1 MTSMALEVTIIVV
14 LILLNGLFAM
24 SEIAVVSARKTWL
37 QRRAEE
43 GDRGARAALRLAG
56 EPNQFLATVQIGI
69 SLVGV
74 LAGAFGG
81 ATVAE
86 RVAAGLARVPLLAP
100 YAEALGVAT
109 VVVFITYLSLV
120 AGELVP
126 KRLGL
131 NNAERV
137 ATSVAPAMR
146 WLSRIAA
153 PLVRLLSL
161 STDLVLRLLGVHP
174 AQPQPV
180 TEEEI
185 ALMIEEGT
193 AVGAFQPGEQEL
205 VEQVFYLADVPL
217 EALMMPRPEVVW
229 IDTSEPPDEIRRR
242 LTSGGH
248 SRYPVARADLDNTIG
263 MLYARDLLAQCLA
276 APAAEPAAD
285 ETLDLEAAL
294 RPAVF
299 LPETITALEAVERLK
314 EARTDVALVIDEYG
328 GVQGLVTTDD
338 FLEAIVGDIAVPG
351 EPAEPRALRRPDGSW
366 LLDGLLAVGEVKE
379 ALALKELPY
388 EDKVRYQTLA
398 GLVLL
403 SLGRVPTEGDRFE
416 CCGWRFEVVDM
427 DGLRVDKVLGTPL
440 LEEEGE

>member
-1 MTSMALEVTIIVV
+1 MTSMALEVTIIVA

-43 GDRGARAALRLAG
+43 GDRGAQAALRLSS

-86 RVAAGLARVPLLAP
+86 RVAASLARVPLLAP

-109 VVVFITYLSLV
+109 VVVIITYLSLV
-120 AGELVP
+120 GGELVP

-137 ATSVAPAMR
+137 ATTVAPAMR
-146 WLSRIAA
+146 WLSRVAS

-161 STDLVLRLLGVHP
+161 STDLVLRLLGARP
-174 AQPQPV
+174 AEHQPV
-180 TEEEI
+180 TEDEI
-185 ALMIEEGT
+185 KLMIEEGT
-193 AVGAFQPGEQEL
+193 EVGVFQPGEQEL
-205 VEQVFYLADVPL
+205 VAQVFHLADVPL
-217 EALMMPRPEVVW
+217 EALMMPRPDVVW
-229 IDTSEPPDEIRRR
+229 IDSAEPPDEIRRR
-242 LTSGGH
+242 LTAGGH
-248 SRYPVARADLDNTIG
+248 SRYPVARDDLDNTIG
-263 MLYARDLLAQCLA
+263 MLYARDLLAQSLA
-276 APAAEPAAD
+276 AGPLGQAMD
-285 ETLDLEAAL
+285 IEAAL

-328 GVQGLVTTDD
+328 GVQGLVTADD
-338 FLEAIVGDIAVPG
+338 FLEAIVGEIAVPG
-351 EPAEPRALRRPDGSW
+351 EPAEPRALQRPDGSW
-366 LLDGLLAVGEVKE
+366 LLDGLLAVAEVKE
-379 ALALKELPY
+379 ALGLKELPY
-388 EDKVRYQTLA
+388 EEKVRYQTLA

-416 CCGWRFEVVDM
+416 CCGWRFEVMDM
-427 DGLRVDKVLGTPL
+427 DGLRVDKVLGTRV
-440 LEEEGE
+440 EEELKH

>member
-1 MTSMALEVTIIVV
+1 MTSIALEVTIIVALV
-14 LILLNGLFAM
+14 LLNGLFAM

-43 GDRGARAALRLAG
+43 GDRRAQAALRLAN

-69 SLVGV
+69 SLIGV

-81 ATVAE
+81 ATLAE
-86 RVAAGLARVPLLAP
+86 EMADGLAQVPLLAP
-100 YAEALGVAT
+100 YAEAIGVAA
-109 VVVFITYLSLV
+109 VVMGITYLSLV
-120 AGELVP
+120 LGELVP

-137 ATSVAPAMR
+137 ASTVAPAMR

-161 STDLVLRLLGVHP
+161 STDLVLRLLGVRPEAH
-174 AQPQPV
+174 QPV

-185 ALMIEEGT
+185 KLMIEEGT
-193 AVGAFQPGEQEL
+193 EVGVFQPGEQKL
-205 VEQVFYLADVPL
+205 VEQVFRLADVPL

-229 IDTSEPPDEIRRR
+229 INAAEPPDEIRRR
-242 LTSGGH
+242 LATGGH
-248 SRYPVARADLDNTIG
+248 SRYPMARDDLDNTVG
-263 MLYARDLLAQCLA
+263 MLYARDLLNQCL
-276 APAAEPAAD
+276 AEPAAGRP
-285 ETLDLEAAL
+285 LDLEAAL

-328 GVQGLVTTDD
+328 GVQGLVTADD
-338 FLEAIVGDIAVPG
+338 FLEAIVGEIAVPG
-351 EPAEPRALRRPDGSW
+351 EPAEPQALRRPDGSW
-366 LLDGLLAVGEVKE
+366 LLDGLLSVNEIKEV
-379 ALALKELPY
+379 LNLKQLPY
-388 EDKVRYQTLA
+388 EEKVRYQTLA

-403 SLGRVPTEGDRFE
+403 SLGRVPSEGDRFE
-416 CCGWRFEVVDM
+416 CCGWRFEVLDM
-427 DGLRVDKVLGTPL
+427 DGLRVDKVLGTRV
-440 LEEEGE
+440 EEEKGG